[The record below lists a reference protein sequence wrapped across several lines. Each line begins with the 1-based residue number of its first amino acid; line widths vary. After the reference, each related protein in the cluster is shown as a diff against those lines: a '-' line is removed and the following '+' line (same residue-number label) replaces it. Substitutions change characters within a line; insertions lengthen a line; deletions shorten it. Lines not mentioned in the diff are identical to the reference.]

1 VEAKAL
7 DKPERGLQLTVHGKT
22 TKWQAATVKD
32 RDEWLRDLQSLSTR
46 P

>member
-1 VEAKAL
+1 
-7 DKPERGLQLTVHGKT
+7 VHGKT

-32 RDEWLRDLQSLSTR
+32 RDEWLRDLQSLTSR

>member
-7 DKPERGLQLTVHGKT
+7 DKPERGLQLTVHGKA
-22 TKWQAATVKD
+22 TKWQAATAKD
-32 RDEWLRDLQSLSTR
+32 RDEWLRDLQSLSAR